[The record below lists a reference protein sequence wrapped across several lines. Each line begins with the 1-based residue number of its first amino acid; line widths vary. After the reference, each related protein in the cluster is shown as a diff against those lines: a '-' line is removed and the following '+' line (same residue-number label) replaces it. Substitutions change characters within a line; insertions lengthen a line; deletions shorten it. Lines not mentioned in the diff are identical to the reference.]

1 MSYERDK
8 KNPLREYVEKALN
21 DYQKNPNDCGA
32 GYAILRYA
40 KQGLIGVMP
49 GVDPQI
55 FIDWYP
61 LNQGYVLLRLAKENE
76 LYYKNQH

>member
-8 KNPLREYVEKALN
+8 KDPLKQHVIQALEDYWSDTN
-21 DYQKNPNDCGA
+21 DVGA

-40 KQGLIGVMP
+40 KQGLIGVSP
-49 GVDPQI
+49 EVDPQV

-61 LNQGYVLLRLAKENE
+61 LNQGFVLLRLAKAGK
-76 LYYKNQH
+76 LFYKKQQ